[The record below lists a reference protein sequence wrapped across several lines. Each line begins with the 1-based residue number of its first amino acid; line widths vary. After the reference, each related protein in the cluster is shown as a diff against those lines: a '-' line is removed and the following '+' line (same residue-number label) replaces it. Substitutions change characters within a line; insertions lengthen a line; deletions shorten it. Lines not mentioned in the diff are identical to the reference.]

1 LPRAQ
6 VLPSD
11 VDYRVMLTFL
21 DFYSTLLQFVNFKL
35 YHTLGVR
42 YPPVVDARLE
52 QAATGLAALMQ
63 ARRTRATWRQA
74 TPILMPSPQRVATL
88 ARMQVSALLH
98 DLQSLPGRDRKQ
110 DLAGGGGGGPGGG
123 AGAGGAGAP
132 LEDAPA
138 AAAAERGD
146 RADSSSDA
154 AERAGPAAAER
165 LSTLEARL
173 AELRQEVPPRLS
185 TVYTRVGIRGRVD
198 RRMRSRAGALTPCL
212 A

>member
-1 LPRAQ
+1 MCAHGVAPHTHARAQ

-63 ARRTRATWRQA
+63 ARRTRATSRQA
-74 TPILMPSPQRVATL
+74 TRILMPSPQRVATL

-110 DLAGGGGGGPGGG
+110 DLAR
-123 AGAGGAGAP
+123 GAGAP

-138 AAAAERGD
+138 VAAAERGD